1 MSNSTKVLK
10 ITRTP
15 GLNTL
20 GFVFSTERET
30 IGMKEETKPKTN
42 DRINWAKNHTL
53 TPEQREKI
61 ITQKLELIKQ
71 QFKAWADVRQRT
83 EA

>member
-30 IGMKEETKPKTN
+30 IGMKEETKSKTN
-42 DRINWAKNHTL
+42 DRINWVKNHTL

>member
-1 MSNSTKVLK
+1 
-10 ITRTP
+10 
-15 GLNTL
+15 
-20 GFVFSTERET
+20 
-30 IGMKEETKPKTN
+30 MKEETKSKTN

-83 EA
+83 KA